1 MLELA
6 EVPSDTRLAESSSR
20 LFFEVLELFADSK
33 LEFECLVQRRQVY
46 AAVPAVRTACR
57 APGTRRTLCFPFDF
71 RPVLP
76 LSLFSLFFS
85 PKSERDR
92 QIEIEKVV

>member
-46 AAVPAVRTACR
+46 AAVRTACR